1 MAIFQY
7 GLPMSSDDD
16 FDFDLNDGL
25 DLVDNKSGGTSSA
38 TAAANA
44 RTNRLEYILARDK
57 AAAATAAAA
66 AKAAREAAGAQAQY
80 DYYKGQLGAGV
91 PKEISGNIDAQET
104 AQTNFINTQAK
115 NLLAQLAGR
124 RDTATGITT
133 QGYDSL
139 SRYLAANQPRAFQEA
154 QQASP
159 VMTQNALAQYMQ
171 AQGAS
176 PAAVTP
182 ETDRLNALATGGADN
197 YNQLLNV
204 LRAAEQSGAGSRASE
219 GELARALAGSQLQA
233 IYGNATSGVEAG
245 QLSALN
251 QLAQVIANA
260 RLKAQQDATARD
272 QAIQDALAKILGQGY
287 VKPSGNGNGNGN
299 DGGGDTRTPAESSAA
314 LNAIAAGTTPQADLE
329 TLLQLIASAQQDPNR
344 AGDGGVGGVGI
355 PMANAMVAF

>member
-1 MAIFQY
+1 MAVFQY
-7 GLPMSSDDD
+7 GNMMFTDDD
-16 FDFDLNDGL
+16 LDPTEGADV
-25 DLVDNKSGGTSSA
+25 DLVTTGSGGTSSA

-272 QAIQDALAKILGQGY
+272 QAIQDALAKILGTGVVKTVTTPVTPVTPPVQG
-287 VKPSGNGNGNGN
+287 
-299 DGGGDTRTPAESSAA
+299 TPAGATAA
-314 LNAIAAGTTPQADLE
+314 LEAIAAGTSPQADLE
-329 TLLQLIASAQQDPNR
+329 TLLQLIAVAQQDPNR
-344 AGDGGVGGVGI
+344 AGGDGGGGGGI
-355 PMANAMVAF
+355 SSGNAMVAF

>member
-1 MAIFQY
+1 
-7 GLPMSSDDD
+7 
-16 FDFDLNDGL
+16 
-25 DLVDNKSGGTSSA
+25 
-38 TAAANA
+38 
-44 RTNRLEYILARDK
+44 
-57 AAAATAAAA
+57 
-66 AKAAREAAGAQAQY
+66 
-80 DYYKGQLGAGV
+80 
-91 PKEISGNIDAQET
+91 
-104 AQTNFINTQAK
+104 
-115 NLLAQLAGR
+115 
-124 RDTATGITT
+124 
-133 QGYDSL
+133 
-139 SRYLAANQPRAFQEA
+139 
-154 QQASP
+154 
-159 VMTQNALAQYMQ
+159 MTQNALAQYMQ

-272 QAIQDALAKILGQGY
+272 QAIQDALAKILGTG
-287 VKPSGNGNGNGN
+287 VITKPTTPVTPPVEG
-299 DGGGDTRTPAESSAA
+299 TPAGATAA
-314 LNAIAAGTTPQADLE
+314 LEAIAAGTAPQADLE

-344 AGDGGVGGVGI
+344 AGGDGGGGGGI
-355 PMANAMVAF
+355 SSGNAMVAF

>member
-1 MAIFQY
+1 MAVFQY
-7 GLPMSSDDD
+7 GNMMFNDDD
-16 FDFDLNDGL
+16 LDPTEGADV
-25 DLVDNKSGGTSSA
+25 DLVTTGSGGTSSA

-104 AQTNFINTQAK
+104 AQTSFINTQAK

-182 ETDRLNALATGGADN
+182 ETNRLNALATGGADN

-272 QAIQDALAKILGQGY
+272 QAIQDALAKILGTGVVKTVTTPVTPVTPPVQG
-287 VKPSGNGNGNGN
+287 
-299 DGGGDTRTPAESSAA
+299 TPAGATAA
-314 LNAIAAGTTPQADLE
+314 LEAIAAGTAPQADLE
-329 TLLQLIASAQQDPNR
+329 TLLQLIAVAQQDPNR
-344 AGDGGVGGVGI
+344 AGGDGGGGGGI
-355 PMANAMVAF
+355 SSGNAMVAF

>member
-159 VMTQNALAQYMQ
+159 VITQNALAQYMQ

-272 QAIQDALAKILGQGY
+272 QAIQDALAKILGTGVVKTVTTPVTPVTPPVQG
-287 VKPSGNGNGNGN
+287 
-299 DGGGDTRTPAESSAA
+299 TPAGATAA
-314 LNAIAAGTTPQADLE
+314 LEAIAAGTAPQADLE

-344 AGDGGVGGVGI
+344 ASGDGGGGGGI
-355 PMANAMVAF
+355 SSGNAMVAF